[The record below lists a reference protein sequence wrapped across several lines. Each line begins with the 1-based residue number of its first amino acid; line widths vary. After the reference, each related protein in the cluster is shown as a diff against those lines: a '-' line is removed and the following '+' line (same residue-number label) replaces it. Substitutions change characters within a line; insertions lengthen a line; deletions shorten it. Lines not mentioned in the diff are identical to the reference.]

1 MIVYESTRY
10 RIERYDTPLRYALD
24 EKKPNNRG
32 GVDLINIGWYNSY
45 FKAVEAMAESV
56 INKESLA
63 DESLF

>member
-45 FKAVEAMAESV
+45 FKVLQAMSERV
-56 INKESLA
+56 YLKPR
-63 DESLF
+63 